1 MYAPS
6 KKSVSFFLELVQF
19 LIPVEVDLS
28 EVLVGQICL
37 IHGPFRQNVVELI
50 KANSLIR
57 VSFGPV
63 FFHIESFDKLTI
75 HQ

>member
-1 MYAPS
+1 MYSPS

-50 KANSLIR
+50 KTNSLI
-57 VSFGPV
+57 
-63 FFHIESFDKLTI
+63 
-75 HQ
+75 

>member
-37 IHGPFRQNVVELI
+37 IHGPFRQYVVELI
-50 KANSLIR
+50 KANSLI
-57 VSFGPV
+57 
-63 FFHIESFDKLTI
+63 
-75 HQ
+75 